1 MIIAGLDP
9 GTKHFGYCFLDVTRG
24 VPIRFEVKAIGD
36 ISPSSRVKTRVKRL
50 ETIWFQL
57 RDLFLRFRGKIEA
70 ISMEQAHVRKGK
82 YASAVV
88 PLGEARGIAMS
99 IAFEFAIPIVEYAPS
114 QARKYVLAKGNS
126 SKKDVKGFVQWLLP
140 GISGIGIS
148 DDASD
153 AACLAVAEA
162 WNPER
167 GKKVDH
173 A

>member
-1 MIIAGLDP
+1 MIVAGLDP
-9 GTKHFGYCFLDVTRG
+9 GTQHFGYCFLDVTRG
-24 VPIRFEVKAIGD
+24 VPIQLQVEAIGD
-36 ISPSSRVKTRVKRL
+36 ISPSHLKTRVKRL

-57 RDLFLRFRGKIEA
+57 RDLFLRFRGRIEV

-82 YASAVV
+82 YASAAV
-88 PLGEARGIAMS
+88 PLGEARGVAMS
-99 IAFEFAIPIVEYAPS
+99 IAFEFQIPVVEYTPS

-126 SKKDVKGFVQWLLP
+126 SKKDVKGFAQRLLP
-140 GISGIGIS
+140 GISGIGLS

-167 GKKVDH
+167 GRKVAH